1 MLLIRSYAFK
11 FFSLILLFSACE
23 KEPIK
28 VQEPILPAAGPRLI
42 FKFKFDSTQIRLNNF
57 GQASTVPSNHRAQS
71 PVFNS
76 MAAHYIE
83 LATGDLTPL
92 GAGQVL
98 YIAPETNAG
107 GSTAIDFSK
116 SSVVGQNET
125 FFSIPLNLVPSGSY
139 KWLRVSLAYQN
150 YDIRFKSGSYQG
162 IGTIASFIG
171 YNTYISKYKIKT
183 AEISVNNDK
192 LQGYWG
198 FESTIPFLG
207 VYTTTG
213 QAPAGATTVVNPLA
227 ATSPIPAGSCVVTG
241 FFVDNNNQSK
251 NLIIDGSHTEDIV
264 ITVSLST
271 NRSFEWQENSSDNLF
286 DPTEGDIVVDMGVR
300 GMIPIIE

>member
-1 MLLIRSYAFK
+1 
-11 FFSLILLFSACE
+11 
-23 KEPIK
+23 
-28 VQEPILPAAGPRLI
+28 
-42 FKFKFDSTQIRLNNF
+42 
-57 GQASTVPSNHRAQS
+57 
-71 PVFNS
+71 